1 MYACRDG
8 HLWLSFGYD
17 VHTLIYRVIQSSGT
31 NLTNLLGR
39 LFGTGNVNEVS
50 LDLATFRW

>member
-39 LFGTGNVNEVS
+39 LFGTGNVN
-50 LDLATFRW
+50 